1 MVCRIA
7 ANTSRALAKH
17 YVIPIFTR
25 VDAFYGGK
33 QENEIAQGTQ
43 SCLQGRE
50 INAANE
56 SLTRNMAESGSR
68 ADKTV
73 SGAAN
78 AASGG
83 LAGLQGLIERAGE
96 KRRGPAPV
104 EKWEPEYCGE
114 LDMEIRRDGTWFY
127 MGTPIGRQALVD
139 LFATV
144 LRKDEDGETYL
155 VTPVEKIRI
164 GVEDAHFIAVEMN
177 VADKGDGQVMTFR
190 TNVGDV
196 VEAGPE
202 HPLTFVA
209 EGEHGG
215 VKPYLRVRGRLDA
228 LLARSVM
235 YELVEH
241 GEEAKVD
248 GKTMFAVRSNGVLFP
263 IMPADELERLAA
275 Q

>member
-1 MVCRIA
+1 MVCLIA

-17 YVIPIFTR
+17 YVIPIFTPE
-25 VDAFYGGK
+25 DAFFGVT
-33 QENEIAQGTQ
+33 QENRVAQGVQTHR
-43 SCLQGRE
+43 QGRE
-50 INAANE
+50 INAANG

-68 ADKTV
+68 AGKTD
-73 SGAAN
+73 GRADTG
-78 AASGG
+78 ASGG

-104 EKWEPEYCGE
+104 EKWEPDYCGE

-164 GVEDAHFIAVEMN
+164 RVEDAHFIAVEMN
-177 VADKGDGQVMTFR
+177 VTGEGDTQVMTFR

-196 VEAGPE
+196 IKAGPE

-209 EGEHGG
+209 EGDHGG

-241 GEEAKVD
+241 GEEAWID

-263 IMPADELERLAA
+263 IMPVDELERLAA